1 MSKATRF
8 TCFFIGGAVA
18 TALAGCDVQVH
29 DATPDQYPANNSVG
43 MYEIKATVV
52 PDAMV
57 TPGSVTLFGLSGKQ
71 RVDLVPNRAGTEF
84 HGMYAVRCVSSFPL
98 QLKAIWRLQGLATKE
113 KVVPDQPREIKLIE
127 PEPTPTLVVDTTGS
141 NKPPKGG
148 WPGTVKYTFA
158 TQAETQI
165 TGAHIEPTSQD
176 AGDVN
181 SAKAIAVTTPF
192 PVDAQCGVPAE
203 LTLSSSAQSAH
214 GNLVIDTNLPKY
226 PHWTTRVEF
235 APK

>member
-1 MSKATRF
+1 MSKVTRF
-8 TCFFIGGAVA
+8 TCFFIAGAVA
-18 TALAGCDVQVH
+18 TALSGCDVQVH
-29 DATPDQYPANNSVG
+29 DATPDQYTANNNVG

-57 TPGSVTLFGLSGKQ
+57 TPHSVTLFGMSGKQ
-71 RVDLVPNRAGTEF
+71 RIELVANRAGTEF
-84 HGMYAVRCVSSFPL
+84 HGMYAVHCQASFPL

-127 PEPTPTLVVDTTGS
+127 PEPTAAVTIDTSGS

-148 WPGTVKYTFA
+148 WTGTAKYSFA
-158 TQAETQI
+158 TQPDTQI

-176 AGDVN
+176 APDVS
-181 SAKAIAVTTPF
+181 SAKNIAVTTPF
-192 PVDAQCGVPAE
+192 PVDTQCGTPAE
-203 LTLSSSAQSAH
+203 LTLTSSAQSAH